1 MTYLDLRYCASGACS
16 EWSLPMSLG
25 EILETLEWENTNLK
39 NPKNPWLTCLYR
51 TTIFFFLN
59 QMYPFKMK
67 IK

>member
-25 EILETLEWENTNLK
+25 EIMETLEWENTNLK
-39 NPKNPWLTCLYR
+39 NLWLSCLYR
-51 TTIFFFLN
+51 TTILFFLN
-59 QMYPFKMK
+59 QMYLFKMK